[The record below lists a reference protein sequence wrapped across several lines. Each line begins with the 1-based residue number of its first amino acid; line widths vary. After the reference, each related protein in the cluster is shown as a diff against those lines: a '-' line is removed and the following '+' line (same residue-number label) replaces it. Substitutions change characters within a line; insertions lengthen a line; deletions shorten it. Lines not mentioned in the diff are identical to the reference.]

1 MKIYKDLITD
11 DELFSDTYPMKL
23 VDGVIYEVTGRL
35 VTRKVGDVQLIGS
48 NPSAEDVDE
57 GTEEAVESGCD
68 IVLNHRLQEGYAF
81 GDKKGYTLY
90 LKEYMKRIVDKL
102 QETNPSEVD
111 TFKTNIN
118 KYMKDV
124 LGRFK
129 DLQFFTGE
137 STDIDGMVALQE
149 YRDLN
154 GESRPVMMFF
164 KHGLIEEKC

>member
-23 VDGVIYEVTGRL
+23 IDGVIYEVTGRL

-68 IVLNHRLQEGYAF
+68 IVLNHRLQESYAF

-137 STDIDGMVALQE
+137 SLDIDGMVALLE